1 MVDPVWYNSKALVV
15 QHPSFES
22 AGDLKFFITSQSRW
36 SSPEASCALL
46 QVYLNCQQR
55 QKPLRPLVVFHIE
68 EQVHNAA
75 RPPQRT
81 FAALP
86 TY

>member
-1 MVDPVWYNSKALVV
+1 ML
-15 QHPSFES
+15 
-22 AGDLKFFITSQSRW
+22 L
-36 SSPEASCALL
+36 ALL
-46 QVYLNCQQR
+46 LRLHLHRQQR
-55 QKPLRPLVVFHIE
+55 QKPLRPLVVFNIE

-75 RPPQRT
+75 RTPQRT